1 MAANPLRCAQSLVG
15 PARRG
20 WTPEEAARYE
30 VALLRGLASDKKAQ
44 RVFLRKVRVV
54 ELVRAGG
61 KPDATRL
68 GAHTKPLDK
77 TAAVAGGH
85 SSMPGQPLGTAAEPR
100 ARRRKSEAQRQKSVE
115 KLQHK
120 KLQSRCEAAATKVG
134 GSPPNVLARV
144 LACCGRFLEL
154 LHPDGAA
161 RMKRLRQAEEALSK
175 VDAVDKGLNA
185 MRSALASAAAP
196 TSRMDVEKGQTLFA
210 GAAGGR
216 SSQPPPVWVHRPR
229 RSEQPWSGREPCNRM
244 EEPFVCGQAS
254 DVSGVAG
261 HRRDEQARS
270 YRDRVRDRQ
279 HGARLEGWY
288 EWAVGF
294 QGLWADL

>member
-1 MAANPLRCAQSLVG
+1 MATNPLRCAQSLVG

-61 KPDATRL
+61 QPDATWL

-161 RMKRLRQAEEALSK
+161 RMKRLRQAEALCLSK

-196 TSRMDVEKGQTLFA
+196 TSRMDVEKGQW
-210 GAAGGR
+210 
-216 SSQPPPVWVHRPR
+216 PPVGGLSSRPSPFMPKGHRPGLKPGLGDSSRSGEGSGWPGSYLREVQQPATSVASPGIGGASKPVGEPPTTR
-229 RSEQPWSGREPCNRM
+229 R
-244 EEPFVCGQAS
+244 AS
-254 DVSGVAG
+254 SPK
-261 HRRDEQARS
+261 R
-270 YRDRVRDRQ
+270 
-279 HGARLEGWY
+279 
-288 EWAVGF
+288 
-294 QGLWADL
+294 